1 MDGGRAEP
9 HERVSVA
16 SLHAFCIRLCE
27 AAGMPVKDAATLAT
41 FLVEQDVVQGG
52 RMSHGTRCLA
62 GVAATDRPGW
72 QDYLRRNGMTPA
84 LLGAGSWDGVMP
96 CGRADAGALAPGASE
111 VNSTGSRLVDRRRF
125 YWTVRFSVWDA
136 ARYVSD
142 WTAAYAQAW
151 SPDLGMFVN
160 FNK

>member
-1 MDGGRAEP
+1 MPNSTDALLVNRTDI
-9 HERVSVA
+9 ERIAAQQVA
-16 SLHAFCIRLCE
+16 PKR
-27 AAGMPVKDAATLAT
+27 AAGYKPDEIKLLALLDEPGWGWPDAAPPIQTSPI
-41 FLVEQDVVQGG
+41 VRQ
-52 RMSHGTRCLA
+52 R
-62 GVAATDRPGW
+62 W

-84 LLGAGSWDGVMP
+84 LLGASSWDGVMP

-111 VNSTGSRLVDRRRF
+111 VNFTGSRLVDRRRF

-136 ARYVSD
+136 ARYVAD

-151 SPDLGMFVN
+151 SPDLGMYVN